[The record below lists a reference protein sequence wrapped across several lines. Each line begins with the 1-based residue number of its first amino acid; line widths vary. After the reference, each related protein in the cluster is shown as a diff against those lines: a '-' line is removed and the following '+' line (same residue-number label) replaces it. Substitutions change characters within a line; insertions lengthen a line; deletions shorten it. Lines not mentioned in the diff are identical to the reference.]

1 METVVPILMLFIAI
15 GSLLKV
21 SFNNFWYSILIG
33 TVAAIFIVAT
43 YQFATLQSKT
53 QLADYLQNSNMMQNI
68 AVLVT
73 IESGIMFAFDFLSL
87 RRLFGRK
94 VKRWI
99 MLLLNWFPGLLIFP
113 VLFFILTQAI
123 FSFPGVRFETTAW
136 LMAASAFI
144 LFPAL
149 AYGFKKLISDEEL
162 RFEVHFIVTLVVTI
176 LGLIC
181 TVNGNVTYAA
191 TEQAVDWKAIS
202 TAIGTFALAF
212 TFGYGSN
219 KLKWWIMNR
228 IRNK

>member
-1 METVVPILMLFIAI
+1 METVVPILMLFITI
-15 GSLLKV
+15 GSLLKI
-21 SFNNFWYSILIG
+21 SFNKLWHSILFG

-53 QLADYLQNSNMMQNI
+53 QLADYLQNSNIMQNI

-73 IESGIMFAFDFLSL
+73 LESGIMFAYDFLSL

-99 MLLLNWFPGLLIFP
+99 MLPLSWFPGLLIFP
-113 VLFFILTQAI
+113 VLFFVLTQAI
-123 FSFPGVRFETTAW
+123 FSFPGVRFESIAW
-136 LMAASAFI
+136 LMGASAFV

-149 AYGFKKLISDEEL
+149 TFGLKKLLPDEEL
-162 RFEVHFIVTLVVTI
+162 RFEVHFIVTLFVTI

-181 TVNGNVTYAA
+181 TVNGNVAYAA
-191 TEQAVDWKAIS
+191 AEQPVDWKAIA
-202 TAIGTFALAF
+202 TTIGLFALAF
-212 TFGYGSN
+212 VLGFGSN
-219 KLKWWIMNR
+219 KLKWRIMNR